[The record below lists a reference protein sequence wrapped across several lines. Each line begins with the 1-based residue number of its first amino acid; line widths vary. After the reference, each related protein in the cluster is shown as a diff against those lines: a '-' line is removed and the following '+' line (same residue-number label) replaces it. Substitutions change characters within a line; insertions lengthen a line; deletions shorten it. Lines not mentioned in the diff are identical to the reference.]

1 MDSSLGEVGILVL
14 YYEYCYRFLKVLSD
28 VFIKML
34 LRLDVEKNF
43 FFFLEGGGMA
53 FFFYF

>member
-34 LRLDVEKNF
+34 LCLDVEKNF